1 MSKEEKIEE
10 MSAMAAGAV
19 EGGVSKREDNE
30 EDKKDLPENYF
41 IDRNEFLQ
49 ETQLRQVIRKI
60 IKKTKNKVLQ
70 ERQEANKQE
79 SELRSVIRK
88 LIIEAKK
95 DVDESPHSS
104 TAINLLEELLKQIL
118 PQLETDYKTLTTNK
132 EQRSSFRAHII
143 NAVSNLLETEDVNKQ
158 GGDPEFIGG
167 GELEEEVDIKVDDNL
182 PDEKFIDIEDK
193 PDPEPEEEGPSF
205 EIAGQNKTG
214 MAMAQDAFTGIEK
227 NIVDTYAILHDEQD
241 EKLFKD
247 YLITNLKMYFDKYEE
262 ELGAVIEPTTPEYEE
277 EKAQNDSDVDIEE
290 PLNL

>member
-10 MSAMAAGAV
+10 MSAMATGAV

-132 EQRSSFRAHII
+132 EQRSS
-143 NAVSNLLETEDVNKQ
+143 LETEDVNKQ

-167 GELEEEVDIKVDDNL
+167 GELEEEVDIKVDDDL